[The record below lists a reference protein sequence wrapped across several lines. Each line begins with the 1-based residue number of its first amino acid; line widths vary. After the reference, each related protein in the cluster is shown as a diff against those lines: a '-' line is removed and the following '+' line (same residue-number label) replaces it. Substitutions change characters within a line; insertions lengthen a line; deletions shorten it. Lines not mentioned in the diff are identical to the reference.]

1 MPSDG
6 AADRRVVPVDP
17 KGGRFSESPSSR
29 RIQRMGSVTVGVSLP
44 REWVGTRGLV
54 AGQPVFVRMLPDG
67 SLILRDTEL
76 RLQPVISTLTI
87 DPQEPGEHMF
97 RRLVG
102 AYLAGATEFVLSQPT
117 GLTPDT
123 RAIARS
129 FARRIG
135 HIESVSEDRTTML
148 LRDVSIGSG
157 LPAAQLLR
165 RMFQL
170 VYDLQFD
177 AGSSWNQR
185 LSAGADFDNRDDEVD
200 RCAWQVERLLGLEL
214 SGLSAEGS
222 PRSDVGEALRFLLWA
237 RDLERIGD
245 HAVLIAQHG
254 TRLAEATP
262 PAPLRRMLSS
272 YHAQVLDHLRSANA
286 VVESPDAN
294 RANAVLDIGEAL
306 HQTQSALADQLLMQ
320 ESTGRLPASA
330 IRSLGLI
337 LQSID
342 RTTAYAQNL
351 AELGLDRALD
361 RATRPLPPLSAAPPP
376 DPSISSRPTT
386 RGRKKQE

>member
-1 MPSDG
+1 
-6 AADRRVVPVDP
+6 
-17 KGGRFSESPSSR
+17 
-29 RIQRMGSVTVGVSLP
+29 MGTVTVGVSLP
-44 REWVGTRGLV
+44 RDWVGSRGLV

-67 SLILRDTEL
+67 SLVLRDSEL
-76 RLQPVISTLTI
+76 RQQPVISTLTI
-87 DPQEPGEHMF
+87 DPKEPGEHLF

-102 AYLAGATEFVLSQPT
+102 AYLAGTTEFALSQPT
-117 GLTPDT
+117 GLTPET

-135 HIESVSEDRTTML
+135 HIESVSEEKTTML
-148 LRDVSIGSG
+148 LRDVSVGSG
-157 LPAAQLLR
+157 LPASQLLR

-170 VYDLQFD
+170 VHDLQLE
-177 AGSSWNQR
+177 AGTSWNQR
-185 LSAGADFDNRDDEVD
+185 IAPGTDFDARDDEVD

-214 SGLSAEGS
+214 SGLSPEGS
-222 PRSDVGEALRFLLWA
+222 SRSDVGEALRFLLWA

-262 PAPLRRMLSS
+262 PEPLRRMLSS
-272 YHAQVLDHLRSANA
+272 YHAQVLDHLRAANA
-286 VVESPDAN
+286 VVEAPDAT
-294 RANAVLDIGEAL
+294 RANEVLDVGEAL
-306 HQTQSALADQLLMQ
+306 HQTQAALADQLLMQ
-320 ESTGRLPASA
+320 ESTGRLSASA

-361 RATRPLPPLSAAPPP
+361 RSARPVPALPAVPARE
-376 DPSISSRPTT
+376 PSLSSRTTT